1 MKGKNMLESVL
12 FSGVIGFLWGLA
24 ISLLSNFLTW
34 KTLQRPK
41 GVMSTLIFV
50 IRWVLLILAMALV
63 YKNLAMLIGT
73 ALGLLTIK
81 NMILVKNLHT
91 SIQARKG

>member
-1 MKGKNMLESVL
+1 MLESVL
-12 FSGVIGFLWGLA
+12 FSGVIGFIWGLA

-63 YKNLAMLIGT
+63 YKNVAMLIGT

-81 NMILVKNLHT
+81 NMIFVKNLHMLT
-91 SIQARKG
+91 QARKG

>member
-1 MKGKNMLESVL
+1 MLESVL
-12 FSGVIGFLWGLA
+12 FSGVLGFIWGLA

-34 KTLQRPK
+34 RTLQKPK

-50 IRWVLLILAMALV
+50 IRWLLLIIAMALV
-63 YKNLAMLIGT
+63 YENLAMLIGT

-81 NMILVKNLHT
+81 NIIFFKNLHT
-91 SIQARKG
+91 LIRARKG